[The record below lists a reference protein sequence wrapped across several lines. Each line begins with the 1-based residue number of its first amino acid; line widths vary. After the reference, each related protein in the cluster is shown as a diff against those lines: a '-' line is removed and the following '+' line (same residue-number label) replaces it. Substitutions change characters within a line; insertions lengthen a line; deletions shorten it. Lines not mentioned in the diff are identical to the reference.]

1 MIVQEESIDALTA
14 AICCTATRFAVR
26 YTLAV
31 YYCAALRV
39 DEGVGF
45 VGLCALF
52 LVALEA
58 VLSEECLAGSA
69 ADLCACN
76 DSMCRVI
83 FSCEEVSR
91 LASVAFI
98 GAGAADALLAKVKR
112 AALADVL
119 ILHEPV
125 VEATLFRESSKA
137 AKNRACSEKNRAEA
151 ETTHELLTGERLL
164 RLDIDLRVV
173 TLDLSAVEVDN
184 LDQREQ
190 QKGSKEDPL
199 NCLQVLIV

>member
-39 DEGVGF
+39 DEGVCF

-98 GAGAADALLAKVKR
+98 GAGTADALLAKVKS

-119 ILHEPV
+119 VLHEPI
-125 VEATLFRESSKA
+125 VEAALLRERSEA
-137 AKNRACSEKNRAEA
+137 ANDGAYSANNSAEA
-151 ETTHELLTGERLL
+151 KTAHKLLAGTRLL
-164 RLDIDLRVV
+164 RFHLNLGVV
-173 TLDLSAVEVDN
+173 VLDLCAVEVDD
-184 LDQREQ
+184 LYQ
-190 QKGSKEDPL
+190 
-199 NCLQVLIV
+199 